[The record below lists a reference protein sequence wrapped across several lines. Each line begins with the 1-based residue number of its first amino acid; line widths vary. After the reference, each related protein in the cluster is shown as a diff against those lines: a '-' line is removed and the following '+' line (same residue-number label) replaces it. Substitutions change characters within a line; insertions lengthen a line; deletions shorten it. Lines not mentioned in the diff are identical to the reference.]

1 MSNVITGTLY
11 KKMVR
16 RDLSGNIIDFRDDAN
31 GGWIIRDRQIINQ
44 ARIDELA
51 KIEEDKRKA
60 ATAET
65 NAIQAPP
72 EVIEQRLGNP
82 SASNAKMEV
91 LEKRIDSQDAK
102 LDAILLALQNG
113 TK

>member
-1 MSNVITGTLY
+1 MGNVVAGTLY
-11 KKMVR
+11 KKMIR
-16 RDLSGNIIDFRDDAN
+16 RDLSGNILDFRDDAK

-60 ATAET
+60 STAEA

-72 EVIEQRLGNP
+72 EVVEQRLGNP
-82 SASNAKMEV
+82 SVSNAKIDA
-91 LEKRIDSQDAK
+91 LEKRINSQDAK
-102 LDAILLALQNG
+102 LDAILLALKNV
-113 TK
+113 K

>member
-1 MSNVITGTLY
+1 MGNIVAGTLY
-11 KKMVR
+11 KKMIR

-60 ATAET
+60 STAEA

-72 EVIEQRLGNP
+72 EVVEQRLGNP
-82 SASNAKMEV
+82 SVSNAKIDA
-91 LEKRIDSQDAK
+91 LEKRINSQDAK
-102 LDAILLALQNG
+102 LDAILLALKNV
-113 TK
+113 K

>member
-1 MSNVITGTLY
+1 MGNIVAGTLY
-11 KKMVR
+11 KKMIR

-60 ATAET
+60 STAEV
-65 NAIQAPP
+65 NAIQASP
-72 EVIEQRLGNP
+72 EAVEQRLGNP
-82 SASNAKMEV
+82 SVSSAKIDA
-91 LEKRIDSQDAK
+91 LEKRINSQDAK
-102 LDAILLALQNG
+102 LDAILLALKNV
-113 TK
+113 K